1 MKIGIGVTTYK
12 RPKCLAKWKEQ
23 IDKTTTNDHV
33 IIHVAE
39 DTDEDRKGIAFRK
52 NECLRALK
60 DCDYVF
66 LFDDDCY
73 PIQAGWIKFFVN
85 SGYEHLI
92 YCDPKFHP
100 MRGEIGELQIY
111 NDCGGVF
118 MFMQKSAIDRIGAFD
133 MSFGL
138 YGFEHA
144 DYSNRILGSKAYPV
158 LKGTEKYI
166 YAEDYSNPKHK
177 SSINDSEKMKLAF
190 SVINNYHN
198 KQFTTN
204 QYIPFE

>member
-23 IDKTTTNDHV
+23 VNKTIFNENV
-33 IIHVAE
+33 IIYVAE
-39 DTDEDRKGIAFRK
+39 DSDEDRKGVAFRK
-52 NECLRALK
+52 NECLKALK

-73 PIQAGWIKFFVN
+73 PVQEGWLEFFIN

-92 YCDPKFHP
+92 YCDPKFHGL
-100 MRGEIGELQIY
+100 RNEIGDLLMY

-118 MFMQKSAIDRIGAFD
+118 MFMQKSAIERVGGFNNN
-133 MSFGL
+133 FGF

-144 DYSNRILGSKAYPV
+144 DYSNRIMQSSVYPV

-177 SSINDSEKMKLAF
+177 SSITQHEKMKHIEK
-190 SVINNYHN
+190 SRITYYN
-198 KQFTTN
+198 KQFTN

>member
-12 RPKCLAKWKEQ
+12 RPKCLAKWLEQ
-23 IDKTTTNDHV
+23 VDKTYTNDYV

-39 DTDEDRKGIAFRK
+39 DTDEDRRGVAYRK

-73 PIQAGWIKFFVN
+73 PIQAGWIKFFIY

-92 YCDPKFHP
+92 YCDPKFHGL
-100 MRGEIGELQIY
+100 RNEIGNLLVY

-118 MFMQKSAIDRIGAFD
+118 MFMAKSAIERVGGFNED
-133 MSFGL
+133 FGL

-144 DYSNRILGSKAYPV
+144 EYSNRILNSRAYPV
-158 LKGTEKYI
+158 LKGTENYI

-177 SSINDSEKMKLAF
+177 SSITQHEKMKLVF
-190 SVINNYHN
+190 SSINVYN
-198 KQFTTN
+198 KPISN
-204 QYIPFE
+204 QYISFE

>member
-12 RPKCLAKWKEQ
+12 RPRCLAKWKEQ
-23 IDKTTTNDHV
+23 VEKTYTNDNVV
-33 IIHVAE
+33 IYVAE
-39 DTDEDRKGIAFRK
+39 DTVEDRKGVAYRK

-73 PIQAGWIKFFVN
+73 PIQAGWIKFFIN

-92 YCDPKFHP
+92 YCHPKFH
-100 MRGEIGELQIY
+100 GLKTETDDLLIY

-118 MFMQKSAIDRIGAFD
+118 MFMQKSAIERVGGFNED
-133 MSFGL
+133 FGL

-144 DYSNRILGSKAYPV
+144 EYSNRILNSRAYPV
-158 LKGTEKYI
+158 LKKTEEYI
-166 YAEDYSNPKHK
+166 YAEDYSNRKHK
-177 SSINDSEKMKLAF
+177 SSITKNEKTKLV
-190 SVINNYHN
+190 SSSINIYN
-198 KQFTTN
+198 KPISN
-204 QYIPFE
+204 QYIPL

>member
-12 RPKCLAKWKEQ
+12 RPKCLSKWKEQ
-23 IDKTTTNDHV
+23 VNKTIFNENV
-33 IIHVAE
+33 IIYVAE
-39 DTDEDRKGIAFRK
+39 DSDEDRKGVAFRK
-52 NECLRALK
+52 NECLKALK

-73 PIQAGWIKFFVN
+73 PVQEGWLEYFIN

-92 YCDPKFHP
+92 YCDPKFHGL
-100 MRGEIGELQIY
+100 RNEIDDLLIY

-118 MFMQKSAIDRIGAFD
+118 MFMQKSAIERVGGFNLN
-133 MSFGL
+133 FGL

-144 DYSNRILGSKAYPV
+144 DYSNRIMQSRVYPV

-177 SSINDSEKMKLAF
+177 SSITQHEKMKHIDK
-190 SVINNYHN
+190 SRITYYN
-198 KQFTTN
+198 KQFTN
-204 QYIPFE
+204 QYIDFE

>member
-12 RPKCLAKWKEQ
+12 RPKCLAKFREQ
-23 IDKTTTNDHV
+23 VYNTITNDDV
-33 IIHVAE
+33 TIYVAE
-39 DTDEDRKGIAFRK
+39 DTDEDRKGVAWRK

-92 YCDPKFHP
+92 YCDPKFHGL
-100 MRGEIGELQIY
+100 RNEIDDLLIY

-118 MFMQKSAIDRIGAFD
+118 MFMKKSAIERVGGFNLF
-133 MSFGL
+133 FGL

-144 DYSNRILGSKAYPV
+144 EYSNRILQSRVYPV
-158 LKGTEKYI
+158 LKDTDKYI

-177 SSINDSEKMKLAF
+177 SSITQHEKMKLV
-190 SVINNYHN
+190 SSSINVYN
-198 KQFTTN
+198 KPISS
-204 QYIPFE
+204 QYISFL